1 MPTGGYGSAMG
12 TDADPLCQA
21 SGDNGLEVVF
31 PETGRLN
38 EKVVAFIDIGT
49 NSVRI
54 LVVRISPNYMFTV
67 LSRQKEHVRLGEGEF
82 SGGGDL
88 RQEAMERTVLVF
100 RHFVELAR
108 SFSAEKIIAVATAA
122 TREARNRNVL
132 IDRLKRETGLDIQ
145 VIPGKEEARLTYLG
159 VSSGI
164 RLDGK
169 VAVFIDIGGG
179 STEIAIGT
187 QDEFFFLDSVKL
199 GALRVSS
206 LFPANPDGRV
216 SKKVYS
222 AMRAYVDE
230 RLLETVQ
237 AARDYRIDCGIGS
250 SGTIENLAEI
260 AGRLFHANDPPY
272 CNGLLSLS
280 DLRRLI
286 SLLRGATTEERKRI
300 PGMNSERADII
311 VGGAAI
317 LEALMELMGL
327 DEIQATERG
336 LREGLLID
344 YLRREEGI
352 PPFHRLPVRM
362 TSVMRLARLFRVDE
376 SHANTIVRLAL
387 SLFDSAR
394 EAGLHELD
402 GEMREILQYA
412 AILHDTGNYLSYD
425 NHEMH
430 SYYIIRNGEL
440 LGFSEQE
447 IAMIAYVARYHRKY
461 LSQKQAR
468 NIPDLDPSSRDVV
481 RVLASL
487 LCLANSLDRSHTGV
501 ITGARLRLED
511 RNSAVIELDAANGCD
526 LELWG
531 LELHRKDFVRTFQKD
546 LRVIV
551 HYSRDSS
558 PKEAGV

>member
-1 MPTGGYGSAMG
+1 MG
-12 TDADPLCQA
+12 
-21 SGDNGLEVVF
+21 
-31 PETGRLN
+31 

-54 LVVRISPNYMFTV
+54 LVVRISPNYIFTV

-88 RQEAMERTVLVF
+88 RREAVERTVLVF

-108 SFSAEKIIAVATAA
+108 SFGAEKIVAVATAA
-122 TREARNRNVL
+122 TREAKNRKVL
-132 IDRLKRETGLDIQ
+132 IDRVKRETGIDIQ

-179 STEIAIGT
+179 STEIAIGN

-216 SKKVYS
+216 TKKVYS
-222 AMRAYVDE
+222 AMRAFIDE
-230 RLLETVQ
+230 RLLEAIHGT
-237 AARDYRIDCGIGS
+237 RKYRIDCGIGS

-260 AGRLFHANDPPY
+260 ARRLFHADDPLY
-272 CNGLLSLS
+272 RSGLLSLS

-286 SLLRGATTEERKRI
+286 PLLREATTGERKEI
-300 PGMNSERADII
+300 PGMNPERADII

-317 LEALMELMGL
+317 LEALMELLGL

-336 LREGLLID
+336 LREGLLVD
-344 YLRREEGI
+344 YLRKEEGVS
-352 PPFHRLPVRM
+352 PFQQMPVRM

-376 SHANTIVRLAL
+376 SHANTTVRLAL

-394 EAGLHELD
+394 EAGLHGLD
-402 GEMREILQYA
+402 GEMREILHYA
-412 AILHDTGNYLSYD
+412 AILHDSGSYLSYD

-468 NIPDLDPSSRDVV
+468 NIPDLDPPSREVV

-501 ITGARLRLED
+501 ITNARLRLED
-511 RNSAVIELDAANGCD
+511 RTSAVIELDAANGCD

-531 LELHRKDFVRTFQKD
+531 LELHRKDFAKTFQKD
-546 LRVIV
+546 LRVVV
-551 HYSRDSS
+551 HYSRER
-558 PKEAGV
+558 PRKGGRV